1 MIAPPPEL
9 PLVSPRADERELL
22 ASRLEAIAADLR
34 LLNDP
39 RSAMPTPPV
48 AISDWSLSA
57 TPVLT
62 ISGFAEDHPKLG
74 SKVIATSQVYYI
86 NIEDRL
92 VRTLSRWYR
101 LGAPLRDAQS
111 SSEH

>member
-1 MIAPPPEL
+1 VIAPSEL

-22 ASRLEAIAADLR
+22 ASRLEAIAVDLR
-34 LLNDP
+34 RLNDP
-39 RSAMPTPPV
+39 TSVMPTPAI
-48 AISDWSLSA
+48 AISDWCLSA

-74 SKVIATSQVYYI
+74 SEVIATSQVYYI

-101 LGAPLRDAQS
+101 LGVPLQGAQS